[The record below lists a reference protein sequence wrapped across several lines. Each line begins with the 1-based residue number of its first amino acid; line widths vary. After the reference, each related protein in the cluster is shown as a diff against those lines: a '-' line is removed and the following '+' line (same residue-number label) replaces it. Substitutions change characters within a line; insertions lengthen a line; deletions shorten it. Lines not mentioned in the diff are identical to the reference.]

1 MTLQFQVQLDYGVA
15 GDAVLNCD
23 LPRYLGILLHVAGI
37 HEVSVAERNAAAAT
51 AYTLA
56 EESVR
61 QEAFRYT
68 DEGPPQW
75 SDLLAP
81 LRHPQVA
88 ACLFRDCCQV
98 AWADGDMD
106 TKEKEVLM
114 QIANHLHLPLFLRD
128 QVITAVEEQERAR
141 LRILALLG

>member
-15 GDAVLNCD
+15 GEAVLNCD
-23 LPRYLGILLHVAGI
+23 LPRYLGVLLQVAGI

-56 EESVR
+56 DDRVR

-68 DEGPPQW
+68 EGPPPQW
-75 SDLLAP
+75 GELLAP

-98 AWADGDMD
+98 AWADGEMD
-106 TKEKEVLM
+106 AKEKEVLM

-128 QVITAVEEQERAR
+128 QVLSAVEEQERAR